1 MLCSRSES
9 VFLLTGIREV
19 QIVWLSGRNNTFT
32 TAVPL

>member
-9 VFLLTGIREV
+9 VLLTGIREV